1 MSLIAKG
8 QRHQWSESNDP
19 NRESSHDR
27 RSRCTQRR
35 SFIQFRPSLPCA
47 SPTVIV
53 VIIELGSIDTFPHS
67 HLAEFTRCKRASRVT
82 NLTTQANF
90 RDSSYLESV
99 SVERC
104 MAALGTHHEPWDT
117 RSDIG
122 PARILTRSGSGA
134 FLSARGETILE
145 TWTERT
151 GSRPLIAPRHSDL
164 EHHTKG
170 AGFRSRGSLF
180 FTVRYDSPQEGL
192 PIPRS
197 HLSPYV
203 DESILFHDRPKCAY
217 SAHRALI
224 LTFSRR
230 EKGRVLAIIL
240 ISS

>member
-35 SFIQFRPSLPCA
+35 RFIQFRPSLPCA
-47 SPTVIV
+47 SPTEIV
-53 VIIELGSIDTFPHS
+53 VIIELGSIDTIPHS

-122 PARILTRSGSGA
+122 PARILTRSGSGT
-134 FLSARGETILE
+134 FFSARRETILE

-151 GSRPLIAPRHSDL
+151 GSRPLIAPRHS
-164 EHHTKG
+164 
-170 AGFRSRGSLF
+170 GSL
-180 FTVRYDSPQEGL
+180 S
-192 PIPRS
+192 
-197 HLSPYV
+197 
-203 DESILFHDRPKCAY
+203 Y
-217 SAHRALI
+217 SALHMNTPQGSPISAASRVDMRFLI
-224 LTFSRR
+224 DLQHQLV
-230 EKGRVLAIIL
+230 GRNEHG
-240 ISS
+240 